1 MSTAT
6 AGSSNPTYRGVV
18 KALEFS
24 NSQTFEPSNSQTFE
38 LSSYQNLWKRADTKA
53 AQPVFKASFDR
64 TVELGEKGDAD
75 NTVKLTFKKDGA
87 VAFAGK
93 VKGTKVSGSSQ
104 LVNDGKGW
112 SVTLYA
118 PPKAPFDG
126 WCETFAVTLTTDED
140 THVVTGVT
148 VATAA
153 AEELPDPP
161 AWGVG
166 EYVGYGYFDGTGHIA
181 DYLYGMVYIELNE
194 DFSFTGRFCPVDGTE
209 DSDFSG
215 KMYCERVTED
225 IYGYNATNVAIN
237 VDGNVM
243 PMDFQFI
250 LMGCGKM
257 DGLSEADHV
266 PGIFFFDILHN
277 IWSRDDFPEARP
289 TFASGTTKVIE
300 LKDHPG
306 IYSLAGKPY
315 LEGET
320 LTFSFGE
327 GGKISVTGA
336 IFGVPVN
343 TTATIG
349 VNTIIE
355 DGAKLD
361 CHITFEANGRI
372 YQLMVEV
379 PSSGEVTAEEIVLP
393 GEPSSY
399 FGLING

>member
-1 MSTAT
+1 M
-6 AGSSNPTYRGVV
+6 
-18 KALEFS
+18 
-24 NSQTFEPSNSQTFE
+24 
-38 LSSYQNLWKRADTKA
+38 
-53 AQPVFKASFDR
+53 
-64 TVELGEKGDAD
+64 TVE
-75 NTVKLTFKKDGA
+75 
-87 VAFAGK
+87 
-93 VKGTKVSGSSQ
+93 
-104 LVNDGKGW
+104 
-112 SVTLYA
+112 
-118 PPKAPFDG
+118 
-126 WCETFAVTLTTDED
+126 
-140 THVVTGVT
+140 
-148 VATAA
+148 TAA
-153 AEELPDPP
+153 EEELPDPP

-194 DFSFTGRFCPVDGTE
+194 DFSFTGRFSPVDGTE

-225 IYGYNATNVAIN
+225 IYGYNATNVEIN
-237 VDGNVM
+237 VGGNVM
-243 PMDFQFI
+243 QMDFQFI
-250 LMGCGKM
+250 TMGYGKM
-257 DGLSEADHV
+257 DGLSKADHV
-266 PGIFFFDILHN
+266 PGIFYFDILHN
-277 IWSRDDFPEARP
+277 IWARGDFLEARP
-289 TFASGTTKVIE
+289 TFAAGATKVIE

-315 LEGET
+315 REGET

-372 YQLMVEV
+372 YQLMVEM